1 MRYLFLLFLLGSSFG
16 AEAIYAQ
23 ETRDTV
29 SLSALL
35 RSAETHP
42 MVRMKLAELDASRN
56 RIAMKSTLMD
66 PMLMLGVQDVPTSSF
81 RFDQEMMTGKVIGL
95 TQDVPFP
102 GKLSSER
109 AIAAQDTIGVGFD
122 VDETRNELD
131 RSIKLAYY
139 DIYHLERSNDA
150 YRHHVRILDDLIKAA
165 ESRVAAG
172 KGSVQSVLAL
182 KLEQSST
189 KAQIIDGESMVAMR
203 VADLSEASGL
213 RLPENVRVE
222 RIGMPAFP
230 YTIDELDS
238 IASRERPLVK
248 RLHSQAE
255 QASLQRERNALDRYP
270 DFSLTLMYMQRDVLA
285 ANAPMNPMNTDATRM
300 LGMEST
306 PMPQSDLLSASIS
319 VTLPIFTERRRQGIA
334 EAEAMR
340 TMKQSEAAA
349 TLLTIHSMIASN
361 LARLH
366 SLVERHHLI
375 TSEVLPLIEESQAI
389 ANTNLASGNAS
400 IEDVLR
406 NDITTLHR
414 QHDLYEIEAEY
425 NKTIATI
432 EYLVGRPLVDTDNR

>member
-1 MRYLFLLFLLGSSFG
+1 
-16 AEAIYAQ
+16 
-23 ETRDTV
+23 
-29 SLSALL
+29 
-35 RSAETHP
+35 

-66 PMLMLGVQDVPTSSF
+66 PMLMLGVQDVPTNSF

-109 AIAAQDTIGVGFD
+109 AIAAQDTLSAGDD
-122 VDETRNELD
+122 VAETRNELD
-131 RSIKLAYY
+131 RAIKLAFY

-150 YRHHVRILDDLIKAA
+150 YRHHVRILDDLIQAS

-172 KGSVQSVLAL
+172 KASAQSVLAL

-203 VADLSEASGL
+203 VADLSEASGVP
-213 RLPENVRVE
+213 LPEHVAVE
-222 RIGMPAFP
+222 RVGMPEFR
-230 YTIDELDS
+230 YTLEELDS
-238 IASRERPLVK
+238 IASRERPLVQ
-248 RLHSQAE
+248 RLHSQAD
-255 QASLQRERNALDRYP
+255 QAGLQGTRNALDRYP
-270 DFSLTLMYMQRDVLA
+270 DFSFSLMYMQRDVLA

-306 PMPQSDLLSASIS
+306 PMKQSDLLSASVSI
-319 VTLPIFTERRRQGIA
+319 TLPLNSERRREGVA

-349 TLLTIHSMIASN
+349 TLLTIHTMLASN
-361 LARLH
+361 LSRLH
-366 SLVERHHLI
+366 SLVERHRLI
-375 TSEVLPLIEESQAI
+375 TSEVLPLITESQAI
-389 ANTNLASGNAS
+389 ANTNLASGSAS

-425 NKTIATI
+425 NKTIAQI
-432 EYLVGRPLVDTDNR
+432 EYLVGRSLVQR